1 MTYKTITF
9 QFCFDI
15 SNHSDWWKYF
25 SLIAYE
31 HNQMYGKVIGQ
42 LLLFVPEM
50 LWLKLTGIGFKMSEP
65 IKSPTLNV

>member
-1 MTYKTITF
+1 MTFKTITF

-42 LLLFVPEM
+42 FVCTRNALAEID
-50 LWLKLTGIGFKMSEP
+50 WNRI
-65 IKSPTLNV
+65 